1 MLGSGLGTEEMPSKP
16 SRIGDARLPHDPGT
30 LAPCS
35 TPPGSAEGVRGLG
48 AARQRTVRSGFSVPC
63 RSFLRLPAPPTSD
76 IGSASWCENNTQTP
90 AQDPGKQQQD
100 TAFPGRTRLCGGG
113 VLQTRALRLKGL
125 TLGLVTVCCGDGPM
139 RCRMLSSVP
148 GLCLLD
154 ASAPHAPPR

>member
-30 LAPCS
+30 LAPCGA
-35 TPPGSAEGVRGLG
+35 PPGSAEGVRGLG

-76 IGSASWCENNTQTP
+76 IGSASWCENNRQTP

-113 VLQTRALRLKGL
+113 GPSDQGCPPGRPDVGTSHCLLW
-125 TLGLVTVCCGDGPM
+125 DGPM